1 MQPCPFSKRIATSL
15 THQPGL
21 IMQSGSCKSRL
32 NFWSLPL
39 GLPGHPPFT
48 PRSPLPRVTCA
59 PCLNSTARTSGWGT
73 SVSARPFLLDRS
85 RSYTVEPAILRLSES
100 FSRYDTPNLRVRNIH
115 LPLGRLKPSKVPLA
129 RYCCC
134 SRPASSTSRWTSLPA
149 RLFGHPGRGSD
160 KSCRCWPPL
169 GS

>member
-21 IMQSGSCKSRL
+21 IMQSGSCKSRH
-32 NFWSLPL
+32 NFWSLPCLPL
-39 GLPGHPPFT
+39 GLAILHPAESLAKDDL
-48 PRSPLPRVTCA
+48 RSVPQQH
-59 PCLNSTARTSGWGT
+59 TARTSGWGT

-134 SRPASSTSRWTSLPA
+134 SHPASSTSRWTSLRA

-160 KSCRCWPPL
+160 KELSLLAAAR
-169 GS
+169 